1 MNKSYG
7 IMLTPDL
14 QVNAKRDAQD
24 RIVEGLAMDDITSQ
38 NQALLTVAAA
48 GEFKAWPTTG
58 AGAMRFLRDDDTSAL
73 IAEICSQLRGD
84 GQQVVEVK
92 YTDNLHIDASY
103 EG

>member
-1 MNKSYG
+1 MNKSHG

-14 QVNAKRDAQD
+14 QVDIKRDARG
-24 RIVEGLAMDDITSQ
+24 RIIKGLAMDDITSQ
-38 NQALLTVAAA
+38 NQALLTVAGA

-58 AGAMRFLRDDDTSAL
+58 AGATRFLRDDNTSAL

-84 GQQVVEVK
+84 GQKVVEVK

>member
-1 MNKSYG
+1 
-7 IMLTPDL
+7 MLTPDL
-14 QVNAKRDAQD
+14 QVNAKRDAQG

-58 AGAMRFLRDDDTSAL
+58 AGAMRFLRDDNTSAL

-84 GQQVVEVK
+84 GQKVIEVK
-92 YTDNLHIDASY
+92 YTDNLLIDAHY
-103 EG
+103 ES

>member
-14 QVNAKRDAQD
+14 QVNAKRDAQG

-58 AGAMRFLRDDDTSAL
+58 VGAMRFLRDDNTSAL

-84 GQQVVEVK
+84 GQKVIEVK
-92 YTDNLHIDASY
+92 YTDNLLIDAHY
-103 EG
+103 ES